1 MALEPRT
8 PFRVELRHYG
18 KRPGDAG
25 RARCLQRVEGESP
38 LSAFTKAR
46 HRILLW
52 SGKLRRK
59 RRLRIPITSASF
71 TLNGHTVS
79 ASSVKGCLE
88 WKRGKPPR
96 GRRTKARSRATF
108 CAGFAA
114 VLCAL
119 LGGCAGRDLERRGS
133 TEAERYRPGPGIE
146 DDDPRRSGEVVR
158 QLRGELSTALSER
171 ETILQTLGE
180 LKTSIRGQRQA
191 LDQLAAE
198 KSIAE
203 EKLRRV
209 EEKADEARRRQDR
222 SSSFLS
228 LVAREIA
235 VIRSEWRDLE
245 GRARK
250 TRLSEEDVDFVERNA
265 LLGSKIEQLH
275 FEMLREGILLGPI
288 ARDSRSGGAA
298 GEPQSLARDGDGRTE
313 GSTEPR
319 ETAGAAE
326 GSAAAGSGTGAR
338 EPDPD
343 RISGGPPEASR
354 LPKDASADS
363 GGGWFSTKYFER
375 GTPNALKALIALLA
389 AGATAGICILLARLG
404 SRLLLARR
412 RRKGSRATQAS
423 KAAEAGEDSSAE
435 ESDAEAGDEASE
447 EARAEE
453 TGEAEDLAEA
463 SLAEEGTAE
472 GPGMENTAS
481 DTLVILDG
489 DAPGEEAAPADEA
502 QDLVLAGA
510 PAGAGRRER
519 FAQPFAAA
527 RRASMPSGERAEKA
541 EEGLAIFDEGERK
554 IAMRRDGSSRDLS
567 GRSVPADPAL
577 PGKEDLDFGATQVIR
592 SPSLRIENPIPESS
606 PAEDD
611 LASTQVLGSRP
622 GVSVRSTQV
631 VNPSVYNSL
640 EPTQVI
646 ANVPRHEA
654 PAEKADRLQ
663 EEDDPGATQKLDDS
677 GANER
682 TTERT
687 PERARPSAPP
697 RAPPRPPKSTSIRQQ
712 LTTDKDLLAELE
724 QILGH
729 KMDEPGR

>member
-1 MALEPRT
+1 M
-8 PFRVELRHYG
+8 
-18 KRPGDAG
+18 
-25 RARCLQRVEGESP
+25 
-38 LSAFTKAR
+38 
-46 HRILLW
+46 
-52 SGKLRRK
+52 
-59 RRLRIPITSASF
+59 
-71 TLNGHTVS
+71 
-79 ASSVKGCLE
+79 KGCLE
-88 WKRGKPPR
+88 WKRGKLPR
-96 GRRTKARSRATF
+96 GHGTNARGRAAF
-108 CAGFAA
+108 RAVLAV

-119 LGGCAGRDLERRGS
+119 LGGCAGRDLERRES

-209 EEKADEARRRQDR
+209 QEKADEARRRQDR
-222 SSSFLS
+222 ASSFLS

-288 ARDSRSGGAA
+288 ARDSRPEGAA
-298 GEPQSLARDGDGRTE
+298 GEPPLLARDGDGRTD

-319 ETAGAAE
+319 ETGGAAE
-326 GSAAAGSGTGAR
+326 GSAAAGSGTGAT
-338 EPDPD
+338 EPGPD
-343 RISGGPPEASR
+343 RVSRGPPDASR
-354 LPKDASADS
+354 LPRDASADS
-363 GGGWFSTKYFER
+363 EGGWFSTKYFER

-389 AGATAGICILLARLG
+389 AGATAGICILLQRLG
-404 SRLLLARR
+404 SRLLLAHQ
-412 RRKGSRATQAS
+412 RRKASRATQAS
-423 KAAEAGEDSSAE
+423 EAAEAAEAGEDSPAE
-435 ESDAEAGDEASE
+435 EAEAEAGDEASE
-447 EARAEE
+447 EVRAEE
-453 TGEAEDLAEA
+453 TEEVEESREA
-463 SLAEEGTAE
+463 SLAVEGRAE
-472 GPGMENTAS
+472 GRGMENLGS
-481 DTLVILDG
+481 DTLVIIDG
-489 DAPGEEAAPADEA
+489 GASGEKAAPAGEA
-502 QDLVLAGA
+502 QEVDLAGA
-510 PAGAGRRER
+510 RAGVGRREH

-527 RRASMPSGERAEKA
+527 RRSSMPSDERAEKA

-554 IAMRRDGSSRDLS
+554 IAMRKDESSRDLS

-577 PGKEDLDFGATQVIR
+577 PGEEDLDFGATQVIR

-606 PAEDD
+606 PSEDD

-622 GVSVRSTQV
+622 GASVRSAQL

-654 PAEKADRLQ
+654 PADKADRIQ
-663 EEDDPGATQKLDDS
+663 EEDDPGATQKLDDL
-677 GANER
+677 GANEG
-682 TTERT
+682 TTART
-687 PERARPSAPP
+687 PESARPSVPP
-697 RAPPRPPKSTSIRQQ
+697 RPPPRPPKSSSIRQK

-729 KMDEPGR
+729 KMDESGR